1 MRAIRQAGS
10 HAANVKGWG
19 LILAMMLGAF
29 VAATAAKAQDM
40 SALARIDATESSLA
54 DKGQGL
60 QIELKISQ
68 PVPYRVSFL
77 SDPPRL
83 IVDFREVDFSG
94 AEPGTLGPAARV
106 EHLSWGPFLA
116 GWSRMVAVLDAPLSL
131 TTADEIGQTDG
142 SALIRLVLA
151 PTTPAAFAAGIAGAR
166 GPAGPDWALP
176 TPAPVDAAVQRQT
189 GDRPLR
195 IALDPGHGGIDP
207 GAEAGKTTEAKE
219 MLIFALELAD
229 VLKRAGMTVELTR
242 QTDVFVPLE
251 TRISVARAA
260 GADLFLSL
268 HADALPEGEA
278 TGATIYR
285 LDATASDAA
294 SAQLAERHDRGDL
307 LAGIDLSGH
316 DDEVAGVLMDM
327 ARRETQPRA
336 DRLATALIASMQA
349 AGLKLHRHPIQAAA
363 FSVLKSADIP
373 SLLLEVGFLS
383 SEADR
388 KRLEDPEWRARMQQA
403 IRAALQDWA
412 IDDAAE
418 ARLLRQ

>member
-1 MRAIRQAGS
+1 VRAIRQAGS

-195 IALDPGHGGIDP
+195 WCLIPVMAASIRAPKR
-207 GAEAGKTTEAKE
+207 ASTTEAKE
-219 MLIFALELAD
+219 MLSFALELAE
-229 VLKRAGMTVELTR
+229 VLRRAGMTVELTR
-242 QTDVFVPLE
+242 VNDVFVPLE

-260 GADLFLSL
+260 GADRVPV
-268 HADALPEGEA
+268 APC
-278 TGATIYR
+278 R
-285 LDATASDAA
+285 
-294 SAQLAERHDRGDL
+294 R
-307 LAGIDLSGH
+307 AGG
-316 DDEVAGVLMDM
+316 
-327 ARRETQPRA
+327 
-336 DRLATALIASMQA
+336 
-349 AGLKLHRHPIQAAA
+349 
-363 FSVLKSADIP
+363 
-373 SLLLEVGFLS
+373 
-383 SEADR
+383 
-388 KRLEDPEWRARMQQA
+388 RARQPGRRSTSLRRRQA
-403 IRAALQDWA
+403 T
-412 IDDAAE
+412 
-418 ARLLRQ
+418 RLRRNWPNGMTGPTCWPGLT